1 MLYDPSYFG
10 KIITNL
16 QILKGGCKLL
26 TSAVYIISESASFMG
41 SQTDSETLTFQ
52 SILNDDEVTKPRLLK
67 SHDFGSLIRALN

>member
-10 KIITNL
+10 KIKNL

-26 TSAVYIISESASFMG
+26 TSAVYIISESARFMG

-52 SILNDDEVTKPRLLK
+52 SILKQR
-67 SHDFGSLIRALN
+67 